1 MEWIKN
7 NKIWSIPIGVLIF
20 ANLVLMFA
28 DTQHEEI
35 NFDEYNRDTSKLTLV
50 DEPTIEHASPE
61 QLSVPTHDHATA
73 RNSASRPMDLRDT
86 HQSQLLTKHD
96 DERHIKHDNEHDNET
111 SQIRHPQDIGADE
124 AKPPWRMQLVCY
136 EMGPFLKKDELEDAS
151 AMIGERAYVKTVDD
165 RTTKEALGYWVY
177 LPPARSRALSR
188 LKVEELKV
196 KGIKDVVLM
205 KKSEPVNS
213 VSLGLYTKKHVA
225 ERRVRQIEKIGYQP
239 KMEMRYKINAD
250 LWLRASIHKEKDFT
264 EAQWQNLIK
273 QFNNIT
279 VISASC

>member
-1 MEWIKN
+1 MEWIKS

-35 NFDEYNRDTSKLTLV
+35 NFDEYNRDTSKLALV
-50 DEPTIEHASPE
+50 DEPLEHARPD
-61 QLSVPTHDHATA
+61 QLSVPAHDHANV
-73 RNSASRPMDLRDT
+73 RNGVSRPADDLHDT
-86 HQSQLLTKHD
+86 HQSQQLTKHD
-96 DERHIKHDNEHDNET
+96 DERHIKHDNET

-124 AKPPWRMQLVCY
+124 DKPPWRLQLVCY
-136 EMGPFLKKDELEDAS
+136 EMGPFLKMDALEDAS

-250 LWLRASIHKEKDFT
+250 LWLRASIYKEKDFT
-264 EAQWQNLIK
+264 EVEWQNLIK

-279 VISASC
+279 VISGSC